1 MIAALPGIDARL
13 ASALAETPSRI
24 PVLLGPC
31 GSGRTCA
38 LQRVRDALPR
48 GACQYIDVER
58 VMSSPE
64 QFLGRVTSESP
75 FAWSPP
81 ERAPA
86 GPREAYDQA
95 LAYFT
100 RARTGDSGPA
110 TFLLDEAFEL
120 RLFESFPGLSDVMT
134 DTLDAVASSGNRF
147 VLATKYE
154 TRALRA
160 LRKAP
165 DRFLVVHA
173 EPVPA
178 ASVAADLLQR
188 PGLRSDQAEDV
199 ARVIIALT
207 EGRASY
213 VAALLGALA
222 AGAARDLDPVAALA
236 TLLEPGGALD
246 ARCRFS
252 YEMRLHRA
260 RGYGALKAVLGVLAD
275 EEPLTLTEI
284 AGRVQRTPGSTRDY
298 LGWLEDVDLVGA
310 RRKRYAFADPLLR
323 VWVRLN
329 SRCAAAD
336 PGRTLDE
343 VQQYAVTRLSA
354 SQVTPR

>member
-1 MIAALPGIDARL
+1 MTASLPGVEARL

-31 GSGRTCA
+31 GSGRTRA
-38 LQRVRDALPR
+38 LQRVRGGLPQ
-48 GACQYIDVER
+48 GSCHYIDVER
-58 VMSSPE
+58 VMASPE
-64 QFLGRVTSESP
+64 QFLGRVISESAL
-75 FAWSPP
+75 AWPAP
-81 ERAPA
+81 GHPPA

-100 RARTGDSGPA
+100 GARARDGGPA
-110 TFLLDEAFEL
+110 TFLLDEALEL
-120 RLFESFPGLSDVMT
+120 RLFESFPGLSDVMAET
-134 DTLDAVASSGNRF
+134 LDTLASSRNRF

-160 LRKAP
+160 LRKAS
-165 DRFLVVHA
+165 DRFLVIHA
-173 EPVPA
+173 EPVSA
-178 ASVAADLLQR
+178 ASVAADLLQV
-188 PGLRSDQAEDV
+188 PGLRSDQAEDS
-199 ARVIIALT
+199 ARVVIALT
-207 EGRASY
+207 EGRAAY
-213 VAALLGALA
+213 VAALVGVLA
-222 AGAARDLDPVAALA
+222 AVPDRNLNPVAALT
-236 TLLEPGGALD
+236 TLLAPGGALH

-260 RGYGALKAVLGVLAD
+260 RGYGALKAVLGVLAE

-298 LGWLEDVDLVGA
+298 LGWLEDVDLVCA
-310 RRKRYAFADPLLR
+310 RQKRYAFADSLLR

-336 PGRTLDE
+336 PDRTQDE
-343 VQQYAVTRLSA
+343 VQRYAVARLSA
-354 SQVTPR
+354 GLVTPR

>member
-1 MIAALPGIDARL
+1 VIPVLPGLDTRL

-38 LQRVRDALPR
+38 LQRVRDGLPA
-48 GACQYIDVER
+48 GSCQYIDVER
-58 VMSSPE
+58 VLSSPE

-75 FAWSPP
+75 FDWRPP
-81 ERAPA
+81 ARAAA
-86 GPREAYDQA
+86 GPRDAYGQA
-95 LAYFT
+95 LAYL
-100 RARTGDSGPA
+100 TGAKATDGGPA
-110 TFLLDEAFEL
+110 TFLLDEALEL
-120 RLFESFPGLSDVMT
+120 RLFESFPGLSDVLAET
-134 DTLDAVASSGNRF
+134 FDALASSGNRF
-147 VLATKYE
+147 VLATKFE

-173 EPVPA
+173 EPVSA
-178 ASVAADLLQR
+178 ASVAADLLQM
-188 PGLRSDQAEDV
+188 PGLRSDRAEDM

-207 EGRASY
+207 DGRAAY
-213 VAALLGALA
+213 VAAIVDALA
-222 AGAARDLDPVAALA
+222 AGPGREIDPVAALT
-236 TLLEPGGALD
+236 TLLEPGGALH

-260 RGYGALKAVLGVLAD
+260 RGYGALKAVLSILAE

-284 AGRVQRTPGSTRDY
+284 AVRVQRTPGSTRDY
-298 LGWLEDVDLVGA
+298 LGWLEDVDLVCA
-310 RRKRYAFADPLLR
+310 QRKRYAFADPLLR

-329 SRCAAAD
+329 SRCDAAGD
-336 PGRTLDE
+336 DRTAEELR
-343 VQQYAVTRLSA
+343 QYAVARLSA
-354 SQVTPR
+354 APVTRD